1 MAQIFYDKAAVQVR
15 DLASNEGEVLMA
27 SDCSI
32 NFSNSISPLY
42 SVGRKGPLGQLPSG
56 PRIGDISFNFLT
68 TITGSYFAQQGNIIN
83 GLASGIKNSTD
94 SYASGVRITCAGV
107 SGIGFLNSYSFNVTS
122 NSISSSS
129 ASFTLFGSG
138 TFLPVSG
145 RLAADAAVQAGNV
158 GTEGA
163 RASIVTGIGHGRYTQ
178 MPQIMNTVIYDG
190 SVNPSSQERQTG
202 TIYSADYSI
211 SFNHNP
217 LYKIG
222 QEFPT
227 CTYYTTAS
235 ESINVTEDI
244 FDSGLTYTGIERS
257 YVIDVKGLDPGLAS
271 SGSTGTFSGM
281 KVKVVN
287 AKQISSSVSVGLDD
301 IIRSQK
307 TLTAAY

>member
-15 DLASNEGEVLMA
+15 EIGHEEESEVLMA

-56 PRIGDISFNFLT
+56 PRVGDISFNFLT
-68 TITGSYFAQQGNIIN
+68 TITGTKNNSELGNVIN
-83 GLASGIKNSTD
+83 KLASGIKNSTD
-94 SYASGVRITCAGV
+94 SYASGVRISCAGV

-138 TFLPVSG
+138 DFLPVSG
-145 RLAADAAVQAGNV
+145 RLSGNANITPFDNGTAGV
-158 GTEGA
+158 T
-163 RASIVTGIGHGRYTQ
+163 TGIAHGRFTQ
-178 MPQIMNTVIYDG
+178 MPDTMNTVIYDG
-190 SVNPSSQERQTG
+190 RAASATASQTG

-257 YVIDVKGLDPGLAS
+257 YVLDIKGLGGAS
-271 SGSTGTFSGM
+271 SVGM
-281 KVKVVN
+281 KVPITA
-287 AKQISSSVSVGLDD
+287 AKQINTTASVGLDD
-301 IIRSQK
+301 IIRTQK

>member
-1 MAQIFYDKAAVQVR
+1 MAQIFYDKAAVQVET
-15 DLASNEGEVLMA
+15 LAPSAQIREVLMA

-56 PRIGDISFNFLT
+56 PRVGDISFNFLT
-68 TITGSYFAQQGNIIN
+68 TITGNGNPLLQSGGNVIN
-83 GLASGIKNSTD
+83 FLASGIKNSTD
-94 SYASGVRITCAGV
+94 SYARGVKILCGGI

-138 TFLPVSG
+138 DFLPVSG
-145 RLAADAAVQAGNV
+145 RLSGD
-158 GTEGA
+158 
-163 RASIVTGIGHGRYTQ
+163 ASITPYTGNTAGTNDNGATVTTGIAHGRYTQ
-178 MPQIMNTVIYDG
+178 MPDTMNTTIYQG
-190 SVNPSSQERQTG
+190 NAEEGERYVTG

-222 QEFPT
+222 EEFPT

-235 ESINVTEDI
+235 ESINVSEDV
-244 FDSGLTYTGIERS
+244 FDSGLSYTGHARD
-257 YVIDVKGLDPGLAS
+257 YVLDIRGLGGAES
-271 SGSTGTFSGM
+271 AGM
-281 KVKVVN
+281 QVPITS
-287 AKQISSSVSVGLDD
+287 AKQINTSASVGLDD
-301 IIRSQK
+301 IIRTQK

>member
-1 MAQIFYDKAAVQVR
+1 MAQIFYDKAAVQVQQIGPDGER
-15 DLASNEGEVLMA
+15 EVLMA

-56 PRIGDISFNFLT
+56 PRVGDISFNFLT
-68 TITGSYFAQQGNIIN
+68 TITGTRYNAELGNVIN
-83 GLASGIKNSTD
+83 KLASGIKNSTD
-94 SYASGVRITCAGV
+94 SYASGVRITCGGV

-138 TFLPVSG
+138 DFLPVSG
-145 RLAADAAVQAGNV
+145 RLSGDASVTPFDNGAAGV
-158 GTEGA
+158 T
-163 RASIVTGIGHGRYTQ
+163 TGIAHGRYTQ
-178 MPQIMNTVIYDG
+178 MPDTMNTVIYDG
-190 SVNPSSQERQTG
+190 RAASATASQTG

-235 ESINVTEDI
+235 ESINISEDI
-244 FDSGLTYTGIERS
+244 FNSGLTYTGHSRD
-257 YVIDVKGLDPGLAS
+257 YVLDIKGLDS
-271 SGSTGTFSGM
+271 SNGGM
-281 KVKVVN
+281 KVPITA
-287 AKQISSSVSVGLDD
+287 AKQINTTASVGLDD
-301 IIRSQK
+301 IIRTQK